1 MGQTTYFRGRTVTQF
16 GKTVAICGM
25 ILQVEVHG
33 FDCLADL
40 VIRVTNGHKTFLT
53 TILGK
58 WLCTVN
64 AVPNRPLFLQQ
75 QDNTVLD
82 IF

>member
-1 MGQTTYFRGRTVTQF
+1 MKIEWDKPPTF
-16 GKTVAICGM
+16 GDVRSPDLEKTVAICGM
-25 ILQVEVHG
+25 ILQVEVHV

-58 WLCTVN
+58 
-64 AVPNRPLFLQQ
+64 
-75 QDNTVLD
+75 
-82 IF
+82 

>member
-1 MGQTTYFRGRTVTQF
+1 MKIEWDKPPTF
-16 GKTVAICGM
+16 GDVRSPDLEKTVAICRM

-58 WLCTVN
+58 WLCRTKP
-64 AVPNRPLFLQQ
+64 APLFLQL
-75 QDNTVLD
+75 DNTVLD